1 MVENFLHKIKKVK
14 GEFGIFFKKSKKG
27 IDFRRNRV
35 FNEAI

>member
-14 GEFGIFFKKSKKG
+14 GESRIIFKKSKNG